1 MTLTDDDINFL
12 VNNDAITSDMVF
24 SKQLRDEIKT
34 FLCCKIG
41 YPAILEEISEELVA
55 VNFIRNNLNYD
66 RTLNQFENLKPILK
80 DAYLSGTLADYSYR
94 KSLNDSS
101 YIYATNNA
109 VYVVEPDFTR
119 KVAECDGI
127 INSIAHVASPT
138 AVGDGNFEIVNII
151 YIAGSFSTVNGV
163 SCSNIAKLTF
173 SPLLSDS
180 SSPNTLFSDNEL
192 TITTTQLGD
201 GLNDTVNKLLFNDG
215 SLLIGGNFTQTGST
229 SISKIAYY
237 DGTDIVSYGTGTI
250 SDEVTAIYAKNT
262 YPYET
267 FIGVNGSGTNSR
279 VYFNDVGVAWEP
291 VLFNEITSGSSNT
304 IDNGTV
310 YDIAYDGTNIAIV
323 GDFTVDT
330 NLSPDPNVNILIGN
344 YSTNT
349 VAVSGISVN
358 RIIRKVKI
366 RSGLAYILLE
376 NANTML
382 SNKYGELTFKGSV
395 IETRTGLLSIENINI
410 SVTENDIYNPA
421 ETNGGGITD
430 ILLGSNHVLCC
441 GDFNVVGDGFQN
453 IKNNKYTIINS
464 KGYNNA
470 FLINND
476 KEIESPNNV
485 DSYYAINNIIY
496 PVIYNPI

>member
-24 SKQLRDEIKT
+24 SNQLRDEIKT

-41 YPAILEEISEELVA
+41 YPDILVEISEELVA
-55 VNFIRNNLNYD
+55 VNFIRNNLDYD

-80 DAYLSGTLADYSYR
+80 DAYLSGSISDYSYK
-94 KSLNDSS
+94 KSLNDLS
-101 YIYATNNA
+101 YIYATENA

-119 KVAECDGI
+119 KVAECDGV
-127 INSIAHVASPT
+127 INSIAHVAEPT
-138 AVGDGNFEIVNII
+138 AVGDGNFEINNII
-151 YIAGSFSTVNGV
+151 YIGGSFSTVNGV

-180 SSPNTLFSDNEL
+180 SNPDTLFSDNEL
-192 TITTTQLGD
+192 TITTTQLGN
-201 GLNDTVNKLLFNDG
+201 GLNGIVNKLLFNDG
-215 SLLIGGNFTQTGST
+215 KILIGGDFTQTGST
-229 SISKIAYY
+229 SISKIALY
-237 DGTDIVSYGTGTI
+237 DGSDIVSYGTGTI
-250 SDEVTAIYAKNT
+250 SDEVTAIYAKKT

-279 VYFNDVGVAWEP
+279 VYFNNVGVAWEP

-310 YDIAYDGTNIAIV
+310 YDIAYDGTYIVIV
-323 GDFTVDT
+323 GDFTVNT
-330 NLSPDPNVNILIGN
+330 SLSPDPNVNILIGN

-349 VAVSGISVN
+349 VTDTSMSAN
-358 RIIRKVKI
+358 RTIRKVKI
-366 RSGLAYILLE
+366 RSGVAYILLE
-376 NANTML
+376 NAHTKI
-382 SNKYGELTFKGSV
+382 SDKFGELTFNDSV
-395 IETRTGLLSIENINI
+395 IETRTGLLAIENINI
-410 SVTENDIYNPA
+410 GVTINDIYSPA
-421 ETNGGGITD
+421 ETNGSGIND
-430 ILLGSNHVLCC
+430 ILLNSNVVLCC
-441 GDFNVVGDGFQN
+441 GDFNVVGTAFQN
-453 IKNNKYTIINS
+453 IKNNRYTIINS

-485 DSYYAINNIIY
+485 ESYFPINNIIY
-496 PVIYNPI
+496 PFIYNPT